1 MAWLPDFSHCFGQLD
16 FPMVDQIINESLKL
30 RCVGTWPLQLN
41 KPIGLIKIILFGNS
55 FPGQM
60 WGNEHPMQLLSK
72 SCILSE
78 ENDKKYIYK
87 RKEGGGRKK

>member
-1 MAWLPDFSHCFGQLD
+1 MT
-16 FPMVDQIINESLKL
+16 I
-30 RCVGTWPLQLN
+30 QLN

-78 ENDKKYIYK
+78 ENNKKIYIAKK
-87 RKEGGGRKK
+87 RGGREKKIKEVWGLCILYKSTNEIDQSFRHVASCDMVLIN